1 MKELFTQR
9 IAIIGAGNIGRML
22 LEQLRR
28 NGMTIR
34 MAVYDKDHEKAQS
47 AARPVGAEVL
57 DEAAIGTCGAQLW
70 LLCIGPK
77 AVLPFL
83 KQLSPCLHPGHIV
96 VSFAAA
102 VPLEQMEGLVAEG
115 VHMVRVMPNMPSQ
128 VGQGMNPV
136 CFSEKVPPE
145 ASEIVMQLLEVLG
158 ETVEVSDDQMNWCVG
173 LSGAAMRSLLPVIEG
188 MIQAGRDAGLSAKK
202 ARKIAAQVMLGT
214 AELVTKLEDTSLAD
228 IKALT
233 PMETVDEGE
242 VARIFEEAAADAKDK
257 IDRLQASILN
267 ENC

>member
-28 NGMTIR
+28 NSMTVRI
-34 MAVYDKDHEKAQS
+34 AVYDKDPEKAHS
-47 AARPVGAEVL
+47 VARPVGADVL
-57 DEAAIGTCGAQLW
+57 DEAEVGTCGAQLW

-77 AVLPFL
+77 SVLPFL
-83 KQLSPCLHPGHIV
+83 KQLSPCLRPGNIV

-102 VPLEQMEGLVAEG
+102 VPLQKLEALVTEG

-145 ASEIVMQLLEVLG
+145 ASEIVMQLLELLG
-158 ETVEVSDDQMNWCVG
+158 ETVEIRDEQMNWCVG

-188 MIQAGRDAGLSAKK
+188 MIRAGIDAGISAKK

-214 AELVTKLEDTSLAD
+214 AELVKEMEDMSLAD

-233 PMETVDEGE
+233 PMETVDEKE
-242 VARIFEEAAADAKDK
+242 VARIFQEAAAGAKEK
-257 IDRLQASILN
+257 IDRLQGAILH
-267 ENC
+267 EN